1 MSDFLQHE
9 CGIAMLR
16 LKQPLQYYIDKYGSA
31 FYGLNKMYLLMEKQH
46 NRGQDGAGLANIKL
60 DVPPGKRYISRIRS
74 VDSRP
79 IQDVFSRIMPRFEGL
94 SSEQLK
100 DSQFLQEEMAFTGEL
115 FLAHLRYGTYGK
127 NQVENCHPFL
137 RQNNWRT
144 RNLVVAGN
152 FNMTNTDE
160 LFDKLVG
167 LGQHPKEKADTVT
180 ILERIGHF
188 VDVENQ
194 RLFDQYKQEGLANED
209 ISERIAEEID
219 LPTVLKHAANSL
231 DGGYVMCGMIGHGD
245 AFVMRDPNGI
255 RPAFFYED
263 DEVVV
268 ITSERPVIQT
278 AFNVSTEDV
287 HEIQP
292 GHALIIKRD
301 GTVSMPQ
308 VKQPGERKACSFER
322 IYFSRGNDQDIYT
335 ERKELGRQLVPQI
348 MEAVEHDLDNTVTS
362 FIPNTAETCFYGLVK
377 GLEDHL
383 SQAKISR
390 IIGLGANPDPDE
402 VKSILD
408 ERARVEKIAIKD
420 AKLRTFITED
430 ANRDDLVAHV
440 YDIAYG
446 TVNPGQDNLVVI
458 DDSIVRGTT
467 LKRSIL
473 RILDRLNPKRIVVAS
488 SAPQIRYPDCYGI
501 DMARLGDFVAFQ
513 AAISLIKERGMEHL
527 IDEVYAKCKAQI
539 ELPKEENTNQVK
551 AIYEPFTTEEL
562 NDRISQLLTP
572 KGMKAEVKIVFQS
585 IEGCTPHARI
595 TKAIG
600 TSPVTS
606 QRPVGTRWSTERSS
620 TTSKAETTGPTN
632 AESPAAEQHLRR
644 SEPSTSPRA
653 SHSRS

>member
-1 MSDFLQHE
+1 
-9 CGIAMLR
+9 MLR

-100 DSQFLQEEMAFTGEL
+100 DSQFLQEEMAFTGEM

-209 ISERIAEEID
+209 ISERIADEID

-278 AFNVSTEDV
+278 AFNVRTEDV
-287 HEIQP
+287 HEIRP

-322 IYFSRGNDQDIYT
+322 IYFSRGNDQDIYN

-348 MEAVEHDLDNTVTS
+348 MEAIEHDLDNTVTS

-390 IIGLGANPDPDE
+390 IIGLGANPDPNE

-513 AAISLIKERGMEHL
+513 AAISLIKERGMDHL
-527 IDEVYAKCKAQI
+527 IDEVYTKCKAQI

-585 IEGCTPHARI
+585 IEGLHAACPNHQGDWYFTGDFPTPGGH
-595 TKAIG
+595 K
-600 TSPVTS
+600 V
-606 QRPVGTRWSTERSS
+606 V
-620 TTSKAETTGPTN
+620 N
-632 AESPAAEQHLRR
+632 
-644 SEPSTSPRA
+644 RA
-653 SHSRS
+653 FVFYVEGRNDRAY

>member
-1 MSDFLQHE
+1 MSDLLQHE

-348 MEAVEHDLDNTVTS
+348 IEAVEHDLDNTVTS

-402 VKSILD
+402 VKRILD

-501 DMARLGDFVAFQ
+501 DMARLGDFIAFQ

-527 IDEVYAKCKAQI
+527 IDEVYAKCRAQI

-585 IEGCTPHARI
+585 IEGLHAACPNHQGDWYFTGDFPTPGGH
-595 TKAIG
+595 K
-600 TSPVTS
+600 V
-606 QRPVGTRWSTERSS
+606 V
-620 TTSKAETTGPTN
+620 N
-632 AESPAAEQHLRR
+632 
-644 SEPSTSPRA
+644 RA
-653 SHSRS
+653 FVYYVEGRNDRAY

>member
-1 MSDFLQHE
+1 
-9 CGIAMLR
+9 MLR

-74 VDSRP
+74 VDPRP

-94 SSEQLK
+94 SSEQLAN
-100 DSQFLQEEMAFTGEL
+100 STFLQEEMAFTGEL

-180 ILERIGHF
+180 LLERIGHF
-188 VDVENQ
+188 LDVENQ
-194 RLFDQYKQEGLANED
+194 RLFDQFKQEGLENEA
-209 ISERIAEEID
+209 ISERIAND
-219 LPTVLKHAANSL
+219 LDVQTILRHAANSL
-231 DGGYVMCGMIGHGD
+231 DGGYVMCGLIGHGD

-255 RPAFFYED
+255 RPCFWYED

-268 ITSERPVIQT
+268 VTSERPVIQT
-278 AFNVSTEDV
+278 AFNIETAAVQELA
-287 HEIQP
+287 P

-301 GTVSMPQ
+301 GSVSTPE

-322 IYFSRGNDQDIYT
+322 IYFSRGNDQDIYR
-335 ERKELGRQLVPQI
+335 ERKELGRQLVPKI
-348 MEAVEHDLDNTVTS
+348 LEAVEHDLDHTVTS
-362 FIPNTAETCFYGLVK
+362 FIPNTAEVCFYGLIK
-377 GLEDHL
+377 GLEDYQN
-383 SQAKISR
+383 QAKIAR
-390 IIGLGANPDPDE
+390 IIGMGANPDPE
-402 VKSILD
+402 EIKQILD
-408 ERARVEKIAIKD
+408 ERARIEKIAIKD

-446 TVNPGQDNLVVI
+446 TVEPGRDNLVVI

-467 LKRSIL
+467 LKKSIL
-473 RILDRLNPKRIVVAS
+473 RILDRLSPKRIVVAS

-501 DMARLGDFVAFQ
+501 DMARLGDFIAFQ
-513 AAISLIKERGMEHL
+513 AAISLIRERGLDHI
-527 IDEVYAKCKAQI
+527 IDETYERCKAQVA
-539 ELPKEENTNQVK
+539 LPKEENVNQVK
-551 AIYEPFTTEEL
+551 AIYEPFTTEEIS
-562 NDRISQLLTP
+562 DRISQLLTP
-572 KGMKAEVKIVFQS
+572 EGMNAEVKIVFQS
-585 IEGCTPHARI
+585 IEGLHSACPNHTGDWYFTGDFPTPGGH
-595 TKAIG
+595 K
-600 TSPVTS
+600 V
-606 QRPVGTRWSTERSS
+606 V
-620 TTSKAETTGPTN
+620 N
-632 AESPAAEQHLRR
+632 
-644 SEPSTSPRA
+644 RA
-653 SHSRS
+653 FVYFVEGRNDRAY

>member
-94 SSEQLK
+94 TSEQLK

-209 ISERIAEEID
+209 ISERIADEID

-278 AFNVSTEDV
+278 AFNLSTEEV

-308 VKQPGERKACSFER
+308 VKQPGKRKACSFER

-390 IIGLGANPDPDE
+390 IIGLGANPDPNE

-527 IDEVYAKCKAQI
+527 IDKVYATCKAQI

-585 IEGCTPHARI
+585 IEGLHAACPNHQGDWYFTGDFPTPGGH
-595 TKAIG
+595 K
-600 TSPVTS
+600 V
-606 QRPVGTRWSTERSS
+606 V
-620 TTSKAETTGPTN
+620 N
-632 AESPAAEQHLRR
+632 
-644 SEPSTSPRA
+644 RA
-653 SHSRS
+653 FVYYIEGRNDRAY

>member
-572 KGMKAEVKIVFQS
+572 KGMNAEVKIVFQS
-585 IEGCTPHARI
+585 IEGLHAACPNHQGDWYFTGDFPTPGGH
-595 TKAIG
+595 K
-600 TSPVTS
+600 V
-606 QRPVGTRWSTERSS
+606 V
-620 TTSKAETTGPTN
+620 N
-632 AESPAAEQHLRR
+632 
-644 SEPSTSPRA
+644 RA
-653 SHSRS
+653 FVYYVEGRNDRAY

>member
-74 VDSRP
+74 VDPQP

-209 ISERIAEEID
+209 ISERIADEID
-219 LPTVLKHAANSL
+219 LPNVLKHAANSL

-278 AFNVSTEDV
+278 AFNVSTEEV

-308 VKQPGERKACSFER
+308 VKQPGKRKACSFER

-390 IIGLGANPDPDE
+390 IIGLGTNPDPNE
-402 VKSILD
+402 VKSILV

-585 IEGCTPHARI
+585 IEGLHAACPNHQGDWYFTGDFPTPGGH
-595 TKAIG
+595 K
-600 TSPVTS
+600 V
-606 QRPVGTRWSTERSS
+606 V
-620 TTSKAETTGPTN
+620 N
-632 AESPAAEQHLRR
+632 
-644 SEPSTSPRA
+644 RA
-653 SHSRS
+653 FVYYVEGRNDRAY

>member
-1 MSDFLQHE
+1 MSDLLQHE

-74 VDSRP
+74 VDSQP
-79 IQDVFSRIMPRFEGL
+79 IQDVFSRIMLRFEGL

-100 DSQFLQEEMAFTGEL
+100 DSQFLQEEIAFTGEL

-278 AFNVSTEDV
+278 AFNVSTEEV

-501 DMARLGDFVAFQ
+501 DMARLGDFIAFQ

-572 KGMKAEVKIVFQS
+572 KGMNAEVKIVFQS
-585 IEGCTPHARI
+585 IEGLHAACPNHQGDWYFTGDFPTPGGH
-595 TKAIG
+595 K
-600 TSPVTS
+600 V
-606 QRPVGTRWSTERSS
+606 V
-620 TTSKAETTGPTN
+620 N
-632 AESPAAEQHLRR
+632 
-644 SEPSTSPRA
+644 RA
-653 SHSRS
+653 FVYYVEGRNDRAY